1 MTGFS
6 VSRQTDH
13 TSTPARLRRW
23 SLRETGDSSNRMLE
37 RIAEWTALFH
47 QELWRSLSETNQ
59 FFSRQTDHTSTP
71 ARLRRWSFR
80 ESGGDSSNR
89 MLQTMVEWTALFH
102 LGDRYL
108 RLISSVG
115 R

>member
-1 MTGFS
+1 MTAFS

-13 TSTPARLRRW
+13 TSTPTSLRRW
-23 SLRETGDSSNRMLE
+23 SFRESGGDSSNRMLE
-37 RIAEWTALFH
+37 RIVEWTALFH

-71 ARLRRWSFR
+71 ARLKSWSFR

-89 MLQTMVEWTALFH
+89 MLERMAE
-102 LGDRYL
+102 
-108 RLISSVG
+108 
-115 R
+115 